1 MDKIFYNKIEND
13 KIESS
18 LEDMTYKNL
27 DCKTLKKVLN
37 DYFTLLEKYNIYE
50 NGTINNFLFSVD
62 MAISKCEFTQTQIQR
77 MFLWFNSYTESE
89 IAQIENVSRWVVSKS
104 ITAACNKILDYLV
117 NEGVS

>member
-1 MDKIFYNKIEND
+1 MDKIFYNKIEKE

-37 DYFTLLEKYNIYE
+37 DYFTLIEKYNIYE

-62 MAISKCEFTQTQIQR
+62 MAMSKCEFTQIQIQR
-77 MFLWFNSYTESE
+77 LFLWFNGYTESE
-89 IAQIENVSRWVVSKS
+89 IAETENVSRWVVSKS
-104 ITAACNKILDYLV
+104 ITAACNKILNFLV
-117 NEGVS
+117 TEGVS